1 MFRFCVL
8 EHKLIAKI
16 HITSPAAD
24 GGNCATVTGKGRVR
38 LKRRAYE
45 KISILKKH
53 NSSTNNAR
61 VTGGYLVHTIYL

>member
-45 KISILKKH
+45 KISILKK
-53 NSSTNNAR
+53 T
-61 VTGGYLVHTIYL
+61 